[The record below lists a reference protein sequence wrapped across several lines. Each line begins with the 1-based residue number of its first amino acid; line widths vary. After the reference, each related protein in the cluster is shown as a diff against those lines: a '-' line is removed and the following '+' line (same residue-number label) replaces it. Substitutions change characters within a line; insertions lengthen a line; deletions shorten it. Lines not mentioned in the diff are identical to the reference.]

1 MIIGI
6 GGVSRAGKTTL
17 ANQLSK
23 RIKGKTIGILKQD
36 DFVKKDH
43 LPMIRDHID
52 WEHPDSIDWK
62 SLLSAIQS
70 YKKKYDL
77 VIVEGLFAF
86 YQGNINA
93 CYDRCIFVYIEK
105 DLFWKR
111 KNKIFDGDANPIG
124 LCIIFGKVMLNMAPF
139 LKIKTLSSWLM
150 ELILHQSTKSS
161 ICYSFNWQSGP

>member
-111 KNKIFDGDANPIG
+111 KKQDLRWGREPNWFVHHIWESYVEYGALPKNKNPVFMVNG
-124 LCIIFGKVMLNMAPF
+124 AHPAPINQVID
-139 LKIKTLSSWLM
+139 LLQL
-150 ELILHQSTKSS
+150 
-161 ICYSFNWQSGP
+161 